1 MVDASTARKRS
12 VRVPAPK
19 INLSYKCQT
28 LNIARLCKSEK
39 YGKMTV
45 VKREKM
51 GFVSSQM
58 ESTEKTD
65 LNKLANIVILWRN
78 HFTNQVCNKVT

>member
-1 MVDASTARKRS
+1 
-12 VRVPAPK
+12 
-19 INLSYKCQT
+19 
-28 LNIARLCKSEK
+28 
-39 YGKMTV
+39 MTV
-45 VKREKM
+45 VKRERM

-78 HFTNQVCNKVT
+78 HFTNQVCNKVI